1 MATNHLRTTVPL
13 YSSSLSRTRGPQ
25 GRRMSITIANSLM
38 ARQGPVLFILVRLD
52 ARLSVRTSESRRKI
66 RRWRHTWPCCTVVG
80 EIRTIPTCL
89 SSPDQIASSLFRPHP
104 PLLFSVPSAA
114 VSFST
119 FKCVHVSTRR
129 PAMICTRDPNAS
141 VNAATTWPAAT
152 GGEAKCPSLSLSLSC
167 FIRPFCLSPSRRSCC
182 CVPIATRSERFVLLV
197 KFDWKIFQISRD
209 TRYWR
214 RRRRRRRRWK
224 CLSGTMAS
232 RQKEGIDH

>member
-1 MATNHLRTTVPL
+1 MATNHLLWTTVPL

-66 RRWRHTWPCCTVVG
+66 RRWRHTWPYCTVVG

-89 SSPDQIASSLFRPHP
+89 SSPDQIASSLSFVPI
-104 PLLFSVPSAA
+104 LLFLSPIPQPPFPFLHLNACTCLRV
-114 VSFST
+114 
-119 FKCVHVSTRR
+119 TRR

-152 GGEAKCPSLSLSLSC
+152 GGEPSVPLSFPLSLSLSR
-167 FIRPFCLSPSRRSCC
+167 FIRPRRILFIT
-182 CVPIATRSERFVLLV
+182 V
-197 KFDWKIFQISRD
+197 
-209 TRYWR
+209 
-214 RRRRRRRRWK
+214 
-224 CLSGTMAS
+224 
-232 RQKEGIDH
+232 